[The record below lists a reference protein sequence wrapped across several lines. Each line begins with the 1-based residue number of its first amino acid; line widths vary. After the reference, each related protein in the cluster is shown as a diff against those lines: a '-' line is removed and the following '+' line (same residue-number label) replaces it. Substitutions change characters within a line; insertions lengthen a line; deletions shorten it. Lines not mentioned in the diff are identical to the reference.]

1 MRTTIQ
7 IDDEVFDRVR
17 RLVPTRGLSRFV
29 NEALVARV
37 DQLERERIAAE
48 MREGYIA
55 TRTDRDELSADWR
68 VVDSEGWP
76 D

>member
-55 TRTDRDELSADWR
+55 TRTDRDELNADWR

>member
-37 DQLERERIAAE
+37 DQLERERMQPRCGRGTSPRAPTE
-48 MREGYIA
+48 
-55 TRTDRDELSADWR
+55 TN
-68 VVDSEGWP
+68 
-76 D
+76 